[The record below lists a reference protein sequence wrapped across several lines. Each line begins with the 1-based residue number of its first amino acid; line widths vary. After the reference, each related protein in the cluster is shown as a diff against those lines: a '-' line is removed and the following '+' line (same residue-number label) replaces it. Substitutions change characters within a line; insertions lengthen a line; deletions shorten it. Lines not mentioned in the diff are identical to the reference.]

1 MDKRNISDA
10 RDWFAVLQTGAR
22 SQTAVMMLQPGAW
35 SGEKGNE
42 HPQSDQVLLVME
54 GEVVAEIGDERAILR
69 RGDVV
74 IVAAGAPHRFG
85 NEGAKKAVT
94 FNVYSP
100 PAY

>member
-1 MDKRNISDA
+1 MDKRNISDS
-10 RDWFAVLQTGAR
+10 RDWFAVLQTSAR
-22 SQTAVMMLQPGAW
+22 GQTAVTTLQPGAW

-42 HPQSDQVLLVME
+42 HLQNDQVLLVVE

-74 IVAAGAPHRFG
+74 IVEAGALHRFG
-85 NEGAKKAVT
+85 NESAKNAVT